1 MDDGKNN
8 LEVNMSVTVLEQ
20 QISPANAPRTPAQ
33 GLREGMAAV
42 RISFSWLGTRKSLS
56 ADQRAEAAQPFDAE
70 GQYLSAGKKLLD
82 TSHPAFKIVTSIKT
96 KIAATWKSMSL
107 PFPEPGIRLI
117 RRDQI
122 EEFVG
127 LLESYR
133 GELAD
138 AVANL
143 DRHYDELKQTATER
157 LGRLF
162 NPSDYPATLVGL
174 FEVAWDFPS
183 VEPPDYL
190 RDLNPALYEAERARV
205 AARFDEAVQ
214 LAEQAFQEEFARLV
228 GHLTD
233 RIAGGADGERKVF
246 RDSAIG
252 NLHEF
257 FERFRSLNVGSSAQ
271 LDELVAQA
279 QQAVR
284 GVAARDLRGNGDL
297 RQQVATDLSRVQAA
311 LDGMMVDRP
320 RRRILRDNKE
330 AS

>member
-1 MDDGKNN
+1 
-8 LEVNMSVTVLEQ
+8 MSVTILDEPSSRS
-20 QISPANAPRTPAQ
+20 IDSRTPAQ

-42 RISFSWLGTRKSLS
+42 RVSFTWLGTRKTLN

-82 TSHPAFKIVTSIKT
+82 TSHSAFKVVTGIKS
-96 KIAATWKSMSL
+96 KITATWKTMSL
-107 PFPEPGIRLI
+107 PFPEPGVRLI

-127 LLESYR
+127 LLESYS

-138 AVANL
+138 AVGNL
-143 DRHYDELKQTATER
+143 DSHYEDLKQTASVR
-157 LGRLF
+157 LGRLY
-162 NPSDYPATLVGL
+162 NPSDYPATLIGL
-174 FEVAWDFPS
+174 FDVSWDFPS

-190 RDLNPALYEAERARV
+190 RELNPSLYEAERARV

-228 GHLTD
+228 AHLTE
-233 RIAGGADGERKVF
+233 RIAGDADGEKKVF

-252 NLHEF
+252 NLHDF
-257 FERFRSLNVGSSAQ
+257 FERFRSLNVGSNAQ
-271 LDELVAQA
+271 LDDLVSQA

-284 GVAARDLRGNGDL
+284 GVAARDLRGDTGL

-320 RRRILRDNKE
+320 RRKILRAKKE

>member
-1 MDDGKNN
+1 
-8 LEVNMSVTVLEQ
+8 MSVTLLDEPS
-20 QISPANAPRTPAQ
+20 SPTSVSRTPAQ

-42 RISFSWLGTRKSLS
+42 RVSFSWLGTRKTLS

-82 TSHPAFKIVTSIKT
+82 TSHPAFKAVTAIRS
-96 KIAATWKSMSL
+96 KITSTWKGMSL
-107 PFPEPGIRLI
+107 PFPEPGVRLI

-122 EEFVG
+122 EEFVS
-127 LLESYR
+127 LMESYR

-143 DRHYDELKQTATER
+143 DRHYGELQTTAAER
-157 LGRLF
+157 LGRLY
-162 NPSDYPATLVGL
+162 NPSDYPATLIGL
-174 FEVAWDFPS
+174 FEVTWDFPS

-190 RDLNPALYEAERARV
+190 RDLNPALYEEERARV

-214 LAEQAFQEEFARLV
+214 MAEQAFQEEFARLV
-228 GHLTD
+228 GHLTE
-233 RIAGGADGERKVF
+233 RIAGSADGEKKIF

-252 NLHEF
+252 NLTEF
-257 FERFRSLNVGSSAQ
+257 FERFKSLNVGSSRQ
-271 LDELVAQA
+271 LDDLVAQA

-284 GVAARDLRGNGDL
+284 GVAAKDLRGNGDL

-311 LDGMMVDRP
+311 LDGIMVDRP
-320 RRRILRDNKE
+320 RRKILRDNKE